1 MSRAKV
7 FGEEKAKEVKA
18 HGEELKDSG
27 VKYCDCPACA
37 AVEAILG
44 MKEELLAEE

>member
-18 HGEELKDSG
+18 HGEELKASV
-27 VKYCDCPACA
+27 VKYCDCRLVPQWKRFW
-37 AVEAILG
+37 G
-44 MKEELLAEE
+44 

>member
-18 HGEELKDSG
+18 HGEEVKASG
-27 VKYCDCPACA
+27 VKYCDCPAYA